1 MNELNEIRK
10 RLCCLEVKQNGFIKV
25 DDVKAV
31 ITFIE
36 GLMYVKDNKDGT
48 GNMQTVDVI
57 SSVC

>member
-25 DDVKAV
+25 GDVKAV

-36 GLMYVKDNKDGT
+36 GLMYVKENKDGT
-48 GNMQTVDVI
+48 ENQ
-57 SSVC
+57 